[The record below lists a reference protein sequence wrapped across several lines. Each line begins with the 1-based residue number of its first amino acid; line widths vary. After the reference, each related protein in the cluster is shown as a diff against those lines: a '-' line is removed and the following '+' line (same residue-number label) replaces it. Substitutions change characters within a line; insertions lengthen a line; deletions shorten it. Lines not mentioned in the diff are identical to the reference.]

1 MTKAIRRAVLAICT
15 TGAIALVGALAG
27 PLAAQTGR
35 ATVTAVPG
43 KSNVVLGTYDL
54 GELGYRVDESFVAGT
69 ATSYRLTG
77 PATTDGVWNAVPAAT
92 APFKTRVVVA
102 RPSDPAKFNG
112 TVVVEWMNVTGGIDV
127 GASWTVSHREL
138 IRKGYAW
145 VGVSA
150 QAVTIEGGRG
160 VMGPAPALKKTNA
173 ARYGSLSHPG
183 DAWSFDIFS
192 HVGAALKRPGASGLL
207 GPLVPRRLIGSGE
220 SQSATFLSTYVNAV
234 DSLARVYDGFFI
246 HSRFGMAAP
255 LEGSGMGGGPGDP
268 PFVRF
273 RPDLRVP
280 VLALITETDL
290 IDGRRP
296 GYNRA
301 RRAEDRR
308 LRVWE
313 IAGAAHADN
322 YMFGGG
328 NRDDG
333 RQPVAELAKVFVPT
347 RQGPLSLEAVPL
359 NPGMPHHYVGQAA
372 VAALDAWL
380 RTGRPPA
387 VTPRIAVLPD
397 MPSDVRRDAHGIAL
411 GGVRTPWTDVPTIRL
426 SGKGDPGSF
435 VGSLAGA
442 GLQLTKAE
450 LAALYPGGK
459 ADYLRKFTA
468 ALDTAIRSG
477 HILRAD
483 RAEILA
489 IAAINYDTAL

>member
-1 MTKAIRRAVLAICT
+1 MTRAFGRRALAFCAAGIF
-15 TGAIALVGALAG
+15 VLAG
-27 PLAAQTGR
+27 PLAAQTGG

-43 KSNVVLGTYDL
+43 KSNVVLSTYDL

-69 ATSYRLTG
+69 AASYRLTG
-77 PATTDGVWNAVPAAT
+77 PATTDGMWNARPAAT

-102 RPSDPAKFNG
+102 RPTDPAKFNG
-112 TVVVEWMNVTGGIDV
+112 TVLVEWMNVTGGLDV
-127 GASWTVSHREL
+127 GASWTVAHREIL
-138 IRKGYAW
+138 RKGYAW

-173 ARYGSLSHPG
+173 ARYGTLSHPG
-183 DAWSFDIFS
+183 DAFSFDIFS
-192 HVGAALKRPGASGLL
+192 QVGAALKRPGASGLL
-207 GPLVPRRLIGSGE
+207 GPLVPRRLIASGE
-220 SQSATFLSTYVNAV
+220 SQSATFLTTYINAV
-234 DSLARVYDGFFI
+234 DPLARIYDGFFV

-255 LEGSGMGGGPGDP
+255 LDGSGMGIRPEDP
-268 PFVRF
+268 AFVRF

-296 GYNRA
+296 GYNHA
-301 RRAEDRR
+301 RRPDDRR

-313 IAGAAHADN
+313 VPGAAHADN

-328 NRDDG
+328 NRDNG
-333 RQPVAELAKVFVPT
+333 RQPIAELAKVFVPT

-372 VAALDAWL
+372 VAALDRWV

-387 VTPRIAVLPD
+387 IAPRIAMAPNVRDDP
-397 MPSDVRRDAHGIAL
+397 RRDAQGIAL
-411 GGVRTPWTDVPTIRL
+411 GGIRTPWTDVPAIRL
-426 SGKGDPGSF
+426 SGKGDPKSF
-435 VGSLAGA
+435 VGSLAGS

-459 ADYLRKFTA
+459 AEYLRRFTA
-468 ALDTAIRSG
+468 ALDAAIRAG
-477 HILRAD
+477 HILRED
-483 RAEILA
+483 RREILE
-489 IAAINYDTAL
+489 IAAINYDAAP